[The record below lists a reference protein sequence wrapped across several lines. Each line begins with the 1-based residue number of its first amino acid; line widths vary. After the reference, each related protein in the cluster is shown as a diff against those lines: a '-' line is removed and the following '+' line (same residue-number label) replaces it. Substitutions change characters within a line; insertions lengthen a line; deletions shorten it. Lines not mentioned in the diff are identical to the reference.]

1 MRCLILRISFR
12 FTKDSV
18 LSAIFIV
25 ILLVVLVVGI
35 QYTVYNCQKLARTVR
50 NDDKTR
56 NKSTTLHIHQ
66 NAVKSLKQQA
76 LTYSRTTHQQLGN
89 ELESMQQLEQ
99 SVSMQVK
106 ELQSVLSHYVAMQQ
120 KQQRDD
126 NDNKQD

>member
-1 MRCLILRISFR
+1 MRCLILHISFR

-89 ELESMQQLEQ
+89 EPRVYAATGTKCIDASEGTAKCL
-99 SVSMQVK
+99 
-106 ELQSVLSHYVAMQQ
+106 VALCGHAAETTT
-120 KQQRDD
+120 
-126 NDNKQD
+126 